1 MIKIKK
7 DNNIKVV
14 TQGAYS
20 EFYEHLGYEIVN
32 DNKKKL
38 TKEIDTKEIDTK
50 EVKDRNTKDSY
61 SRK

>member
-32 DNKKKL
+32 DNKKQL
-38 TKEIDTKEIDTK
+38 TKEIDTK
-50 EVKDRNTKDSY
+50 EVKDKNTKDSY